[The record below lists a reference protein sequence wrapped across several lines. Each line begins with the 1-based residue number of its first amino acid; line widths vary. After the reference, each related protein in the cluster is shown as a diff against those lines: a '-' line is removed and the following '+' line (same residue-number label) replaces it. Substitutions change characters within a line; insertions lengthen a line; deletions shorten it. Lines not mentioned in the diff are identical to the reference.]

1 MSDEFGFEDDFE
13 GDSDIDLTPL
23 IDVVFLL
30 IIFFVLATTFSK
42 PVLDVVLPSS
52 DTAQKEKFDKGE
64 LLVEINSDGE
74 IYNDKTLYT
83 RMNIMEL
90 ITKDTSN
97 TMILHIDENSP
108 FKSFLLIIDSAK
120 KIDRKNIVVATDDKN
135 E

>member
-64 LLVEINSDGE
+64 FLVEINSDGE